1 MNLKNKI
8 IIKYYFKYLILLIIF
23 KNIHYLLPV
32 NLEQL
37 NNYFWVFIPISY
49 LVVKYMF
56 IYKLQEDKLTKKEL
70 LWPIVIGYTILNLI
84 LCMPVF
90 YNLFVLIFL
99 LILKESN
106 YDQDT
111 DKYIKEYF
119 EKNGSTRK

>member
-99 LILKESN
+99 LILKESD